1 MKTRKT
7 RRIRRLEMRISAYEN
22 MGLIRN
28 IKELEAILW
37 ELQDMYMEIKLSN
50 PLSKRILNRWYRV
63 VGEIVRSEV
72 KEEARVRRYESAT
85 GKSVLNEI
93 LVDAFAIGFFE
104 NVNLSLVEVHSRI
117 LEYFRVADLKNNE
130 IWKK

>member
-1 MKTRKT
+1 
-7 RRIRRLEMRISAYEN
+7 MRISAYEN